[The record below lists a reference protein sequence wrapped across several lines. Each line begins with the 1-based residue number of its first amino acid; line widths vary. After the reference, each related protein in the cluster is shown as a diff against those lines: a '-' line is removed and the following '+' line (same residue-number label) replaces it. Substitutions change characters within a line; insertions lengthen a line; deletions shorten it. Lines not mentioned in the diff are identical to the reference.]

1 MKMIDIPLKAGQ
13 PWPIGRGRVVRV
25 LDALHPVTI
34 KTQALNGKSNQ
45 ETKLIANM
53 GAEFVPFEKADIVSE
68 FDQVVKIA
76 YSELNIFDNRLG
88 VESATVMQVVEPQK
102 NRVLSNH
109 IVDDSARIQV
119 LAANPKRKKSLIKTS
134 ANVFFYNS
142 EVGGSGVEIDGE
154 FDDESNGELWAV
166 APAGQVR
173 VVELIEINYS

>member
-1 MKMIDIPLKAGQ
+1 MIDIPLKAGQ

-88 VESATVMQVVEPQK
+88 VESATVMQVLEPQK
-102 NRVLSNH
+102 NRIIKSF
-109 IVDDSARIQV
+109 IVDDSVRVQM
-119 LAANPKRKKSLIKTS
+119 LEENPKRKKALIKTNS
-134 ANVFFYNS
+134 DVMFYNS
-142 EVGGSGVEIDGE
+142 EVGGDGISIDGE

-173 VVELIEINYS
+173 IVALIEINYL

>member
-13 PWPIGRGRVVRV
+13 SWPIGRGRVVRV

-88 VESATVMQVVEPQK
+88 VESATVMQVLSPQVTRK
-102 NRVLSNH
+102 INNFFVGTVNRVN
-109 IVDDSARIQV
+109 V
-119 LAANPKRKKSLIKTS
+119 LAANPKRKKALIATGGEIT
-134 ANVFFYNS
+134 FFDTEYS
-142 EVGGSGVEIDGE
+142 VEGFKIDGD
-154 FDDESNGELWAV
+154 FDEQSNSELWAI
-166 APAGQVR
+166 ATTATNIR
-173 VVELIEINYS
+173 VMEFNYA